1 MLLKILAYQEQE
13 ILLPKNWEIE
23 HIFPQKWQ
31 DNYFTDVSES
41 TIKEKIEYIGNKVPF
56 EKKLNI
62 IAGNGYFGKKKKEY
76 LASSIV
82 ITKKLGELENNEWN
96 LDSIMT
102 RNIRILDS
110 IKSILSKWNSEYNY
124 ISKEFSEN
132 KQPSD
137 EDLEKIEEYKKNGW
151 I

>member
-1 MLLKILAYQEQE
+1 M
-13 ILLPKNWEIE
+13 
-23 HIFPQKWQ
+23 
-31 DNYFTDVSES
+31 
-41 TIKEKIEYIGNKVPF
+41 
-56 EKKLNI
+56 
-62 IAGNGYFGKKKKEY
+62 
-76 LASSIV
+76 
-82 ITKKLGELENNEWN
+82 TKRLGELENNEWN

-110 IKSILSKWNSEYNY
+110 IKSTLSKWNSEYNY

>member
-1 MLLKILAYQEQE
+1 
-13 ILLPKNWEIE
+13 
-23 HIFPQKWQ
+23 
-31 DNYFTDVSES
+31 
-41 TIKEKIEYIGNKVPF
+41 
-56 EKKLNI
+56 
-62 IAGNGYFGKKKKEY
+62 
-76 LASSIV
+76 
-82 ITKKLGELENNEWN
+82 
-96 LDSIMT
+96 MT

-110 IKSILSKWNSEYNY
+110 IKSILSKWNSEYDY